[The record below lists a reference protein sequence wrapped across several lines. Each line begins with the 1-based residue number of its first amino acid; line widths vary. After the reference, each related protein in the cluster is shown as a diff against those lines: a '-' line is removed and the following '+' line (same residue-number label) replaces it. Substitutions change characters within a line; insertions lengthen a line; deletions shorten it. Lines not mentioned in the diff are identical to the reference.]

1 MCSLDFSALKCTTAT
16 LIVEN
21 SGQINLDAAF
31 SLISITHIDLPIPKR
46 HSQKYKIPFVEG
58 QAGAILSLRY
68 KGSTRGIIRS
78 NSSKHFKNSIT
89 CDVVCQSKN
98 VSLKLSNAKFQ
109 LCGASSVA
117 QGNEAATYI
126 IRHLLDVQDHF
137 DVIQGDAGRA
147 QATAEWLIN
156 ATQGESTFRFSGE
169 KVAVG
174 SNTTEES
181 SSSVE
186 SVDGEKKDDG
196 SFEAGGSVGAMGLPL
211 GAKKRPNL
219 VLVEPDFTICLPG
232 GWAYMGVVDGIP
244 RFVPIE
250 AGEEGFVPMPDHV
263 DARLVAFF
271 LRFMRDFA
279 YHSDYASELNWIL
292 QVPRVVT
299 RDIRIEKVS
308 SAMVNYNISCQHS
321 INRFELARR
330 ITGLN
335 LGFTSRYDNAI
346 EHCVTLHK
354 QYNPSFYN
362 KIQRK
367 KAKACVSTILCYSS
381 GICTLSSI
389 NETEAKIAYDAFN
402 QALVILRPYIFK
414 ENPTPRKLTFKA
426 SKKNASE
433 EQVEQ
438 PVVEMPPVPTSEPE
452 PLASN

>member
-126 IRHLLDVQDHF
+126 IRHLLDVQDHL
-137 DVIQGDAGRA
+137 DVIQGDPERA
-147 QATAEWLIN
+147 RATVEWLIN

-169 KVAVG
+169 KVSVG
-174 SNTTEES
+174 NTTTEES

-186 SVDGEKKDDG
+186 SAEDPKKEGERKT
-196 SFEAGGSVGAMGLPL
+196 
-211 GAKKRPNL
+211 RPNL
-219 VLVEPDFTICLPG
+219 VLVEPDFTICLPA

-250 AGEEGFVPMPDHV
+250 SGEEGFVAMPEHV
-263 DARLVAFF
+263 DGRLVAFF

-279 YHSDYASELNWIL
+279 YHSDYAGELNWVL

-346 EHCVTLHK
+346 EHCVTLHLPFIGSK
-354 QYNPSFYN
+354 YGKVP
-362 KIQRK
+362 K
-367 KAKACVSTILCYSS
+367 KKGKACVSTILCYSS

-402 QALVILRPYIFK
+402 QALIILRPYIFK
-414 ENPTPRKLTFKA
+414 ENPTPRKLTFKVG
-426 SKKNASE
+426 KKNTSE
-433 EQVEQ
+433 EQVEQGEQ
-438 PVVEMPPVPTSEPE
+438 PVVEMPPVPTSDPE